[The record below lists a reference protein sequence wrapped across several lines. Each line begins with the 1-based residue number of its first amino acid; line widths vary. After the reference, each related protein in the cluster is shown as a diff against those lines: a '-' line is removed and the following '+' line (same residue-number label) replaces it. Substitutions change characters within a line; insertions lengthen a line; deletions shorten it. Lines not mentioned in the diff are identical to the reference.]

1 MKMPVLFW
9 LGMGRV
15 VFQYIPCGIL
25 FSERQE
31 RKLWIRGKIC
41 GKKEKRER
49 ENKEKMHLGNT
60 VTLLTTRID
69 FVVVVVVCY
78 LLAFCFLTL

>member
-9 LGMGRV
+9 IGMGRV
-15 VFQYIPCGIL
+15 VFQFIPYKVL

-31 RKLWIRGKIC
+31 RKFWIRGKIC
-41 GKKEKRER
+41 GKKERER
-49 ENKEKMHLGNT
+49 ENKEKTHLGNT

-69 FVVVVVVCY
+69 IFIVCY
-78 LLAFCFLTL
+78 LLAFCFLTLETL